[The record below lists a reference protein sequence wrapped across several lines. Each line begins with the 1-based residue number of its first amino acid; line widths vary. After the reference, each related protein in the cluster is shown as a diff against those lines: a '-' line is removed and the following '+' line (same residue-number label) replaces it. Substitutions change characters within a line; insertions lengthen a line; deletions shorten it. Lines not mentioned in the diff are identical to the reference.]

1 MSIADC
7 LTSQG
12 SHLQP
17 LAIPLLLP
25 LAVPLLL
32 PPSSPSSL
40 AFPWTLSIPLSLEII
55 LALSLTL
62 SLALA
67 GRTVI
72 QEALTFEDKDEVEVA
87 GDEHLGEPRKK
98 LSGGLKMG
106 WKEGG

>member
-40 AFPWTLSIPLSLEII
+40 AFPWTLSLEII

-72 QEALTFEDKDEVEVA
+72 QEALTFEDKDEVEVEVA

-98 LSGGLKMG
+98 VSGGLKMG